1 MIPPITLV
9 TPSGFL
15 VTGGGAVTEVPV
27 VPEVVDPVGADV
39 LDPVVPEVVDPV
51 VPEVVD
57 PVGADVLGDV
67 VEGVTNDDA
76 FLFDG
81 CEIGINFSNF
91 FK

>member
-51 VPEVVD
+51 
-57 PVGADVLGDV
+57 GADVLEYVLEYV
-67 VEGVTNDDA
+67 VEGVTNDDV